1 MAYREL
7 GMWEV
12 LDVLR
17 RVHRG
22 ETKSGIERATGRTRK
37 TIHRYVKTAARLGW
51 APGGAEPGEDLAAKV
66 AQRLRPGPEVPAEGG
81 ATETLLAAHREQLRK
96 WLVPEDGTPG
106 LQLSKVR
113 SLLTRQQVVVPYSS
127 LHRFVVA
134 HCGFRDARR
143 LTVRRAECAPGEL
156 AEVDFGRLGL
166 VWDPETQRQR
176 VAHALLVTLVYSRH
190 QYVHVSFSQ
199 KIPDLITGLEEA
211 WEFFGGVPARVV
223 LDNLKA
229 AVTKADRYDPIF
241 SRTFG
246 EYGAWRGFVI
256 DAALPRHPTGKPH
269 VERNVQYVRE
279 SFFRGE
285 SFLDLAHVQREAV
298 RWCRETAGQRVHGTT
313 RQRPLVVFENEEQPK
328 LCPLAKPRFD
338 PPTWAPCKV
347 HGDHHVQFC
356 KALYSVPTRHVGKTV
371 WVRGDTKLVRVFVSG
386 ICVKTHERMPE
397 GKRSTDYKDY
407 PAELAP
413 YAMRDPEAVIREA
426 ERVGEHVGRFAAQLL
441 AGPFPWSKL
450 RQAQKLLRL
459 GNKYGKARIEAACRR
474 ALGFDLI
481 NVRRVETMLEAG
493 LGSESPAVLS
503 RERGG
508 AQIVLLPTA
517 RFLRPAASFTHAPQ
531 RREDH
536 GDQPVPQERDEAAQ
550 ARGPAPDAPGA
561 RDVCEEG
568 EAR

>member
-17 RVHRG
+17 RLQRG
-22 ETKSGIERATGRTRK
+22 ETKSGVERATGRTRK
-37 TIHRYVKTAARLGW
+37 TIHRYVKTAAKLGW
-51 APGGAEPGEDLAAKV
+51 APGSAEPDEALAARV
-66 AQRLRPGPEVPAEGG
+66 AQRLRPGPEVSAEGG
-81 ATETLLAAHREQLRK
+81 ATEAVLTAHREQLRA
-96 WLVPEDGTPG
+96 WLVPEDGTRG
-106 LQLSKVR
+106 LRLSKVR
-113 SLLTRQQVVVPYSS
+113 TLLARQGVAVPYSS

-134 HCGFRDARR
+134 QCGFRDARR

-166 VWDPETQRQR
+166 VWDPDTQRRR

-190 QYVHVSFSQ
+190 QYAHVSFSQ
-199 KIPDLITGLEEA
+199 KVEDLIAGLEEA

-241 SRTFG
+241 SRTFA
-246 EYGAWRGFVI
+246 EYASWRGFVI

-269 VERNVQYVRE
+269 VERNVQYLRE

-285 SFLDLAHVQREAV
+285 EFLDLAHVQREGV

-313 RQRPLVVFENEEQPK
+313 RQRPLVVFENEEKPK
-328 LCPLAKPRFD
+328 LRPLTKPRFD
-338 PPTWAPCKV
+338 PPAWALCKV
-347 HGDHHVQFC
+347 HGDHHVQFH
-356 KALYSVPTRHVGKTV
+356 KALYSVPTRHVGKSV
-371 WVRGDTKLVRVFVSG
+371 WVRGDAKLVRIFVDG
-386 ICVKTHERMPE
+386 ECVKTHALVAE

-407 PAELAP
+407 PEELAP

-426 ERVGEHVGRFAAQLL
+426 ERVGEAVGRFAARLL

-481 NVRRVETMLEAG
+481 NVKRVAAMLEAG
-493 LGSESPAVLS
+493 LGSETDAPFS
-503 RERGG
+503 RERG
-508 AQIVLLPTA
+508 AQLLLLPKA
-517 RFLRPAASFTHAPQ
+517 RFLRPAASFHHPE
-531 RREDH
+531 RRRPDD
-536 GDQPVPQERDEAAQ
+536 GDQPVPQDRDEAAQ